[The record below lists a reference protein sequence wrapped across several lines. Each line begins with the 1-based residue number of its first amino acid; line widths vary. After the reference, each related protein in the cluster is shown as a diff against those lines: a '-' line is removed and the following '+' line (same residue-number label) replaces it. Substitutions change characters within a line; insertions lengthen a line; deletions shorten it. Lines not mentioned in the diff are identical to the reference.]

1 VITATTPKGERRRQ
15 ALVAAAAELLLEG
28 GFDAVRHRSVATRA
42 DLPLASTTYYF
53 ESLEDL
59 IARAVEFSG
68 NAELDAM
75 RRRVGEVPHRRR
87 GTDATV
93 DLVLDLLVGADGP
106 DEYARGRLI
115 ARYERSVAS
124 ARHPE
129 LREVQLRLR
138 AQLEEVLADVLRRS
152 DRVVRAEQL
161 RRLVAMVDG
170 AVVAA
175 LTELDPQPRR
185 MARGA
190 LLELIDMIAPPA
202 PQHPMPPHAVPSHPA
217 LSRTMQPHP
226 GPPQEPWQQGGRRSL
241 D

>member
-1 VITATTPKGERRRQ
+1 MITATTPKGERRRQ

-68 NAELDAM
+68 NAELEAM
-75 RRRVGEVPHRRR
+75 RRRVGEVTHRRR
-87 GTDATV
+87 GADATV
-93 DLVLDLLVGADGP
+93 DLILDLLVGVDGHN
-106 DEYARGRLI
+106 EFERGQLI

-129 LREVQLRLR
+129 LRDVQLRLR
-138 AQLEEVLADVLRRS
+138 AQLEELLADVLRRS
-152 DRVVRAEQL
+152 DRVVRIEQL
-161 RRLVAMVDG
+161 RRLVAVVDG

-175 LTELDPQPRR
+175 LAELDPQPRR
-185 MARGA
+185 VARGA
-190 LLELIDMIAPPA
+190 LLELIDVIAPPTS
-202 PQHPMPPHAVPSHPA
+202 QHIAAQHAAAHPPPHAP
-217 LSRTMQPHP
+217 PHP
-226 GPPQEPWQQGGRRSL
+226 LSQHTTA
-241 D
+241 

>member
-1 VITATTPKGERRRQ
+1 M
-15 ALVAAAAELLLEG
+15 
-28 GFDAVRHRSVATRA
+28 RHRSVATRA

-68 NAELDAM
+68 NVELDAM
-75 RRRVGEVPHRRR
+75 RRRVGEVSHRRR
-87 GTDATV
+87 GAEATV
-93 DLVLDLLVGADGP
+93 DLVLDLLVGVDGQWH
-106 DEYARGRLI
+106 DEGARGQLI

-138 AQLEEVLADVLRRS
+138 AQLDELLADVLRRS
-152 DRVVRAEQL
+152 DRLVRPEQL
-161 RRLVAMVDG
+161 RRLVAVVDG

-175 LTELDPQPRR
+175 LTELEPEPRR

-190 LLELIDMIAPPA
+190 LLEVIDIVAPPT
-202 PQHPMPPHAVPSHPA
+202 PQQADRFRA
-217 LSRTMQPHP
+217 L
-226 GPPQEPWQQGGRRSL
+226 

>member
-1 VITATTPKGERRRQ
+1 MITATTPKGERRRQ

-28 GFDAVRHRSVATRA
+28 GFEAVRHRSVATRA

-68 NAELDAM
+68 NVELEAM
-75 RRRVGEVPHRRR
+75 RRRVGEVSHRRR
-87 GTDATV
+87 GAEATV
-93 DLVLDLLVGADGP
+93 DLVLDLLVGVDGHWH
-106 DEYARGRLI
+106 DEGARGQLI

-138 AQLEEVLADVLRRS
+138 AQLDELLADVLRRS
-152 DRVVRAEQL
+152 DRLVRPEQL
-161 RRLVAMVDG
+161 RRLVAVVDG

-175 LTELDPQPRR
+175 LTEQEPEPRR

-190 LLELIDMIAPPA
+190 LLEVIDIVAPA
-202 PQHPMPPHAVPSHPA
+202 TPQQVDRFRA
-217 LSRTMQPHP
+217 L
-226 GPPQEPWQQGGRRSL
+226 

>member
-1 VITATTPKGERRRQ
+1 M
-15 ALVAAAAELLLEG
+15 VAAAAELLLEG

-75 RRRVGEVPHRRR
+75 RRRVGEVTHRRR
-87 GTDATV
+87 GAEATV
-93 DLVLDLLVGADGP
+93 DLLLDLLVGVDGH
-106 DEYARGRLI
+106 DEFERGQLI

-138 AQLEEVLADVLRRS
+138 AQLDELLADVLRRS
-152 DRVVRAEQL
+152 DRVVRIEQL
-161 RRLVAMVDG
+161 RRLVAVVDG
-170 AVVAA
+170 AVVTA

-185 MARGA
+185 VARGA
-190 LLELIDMIAPPA
+190 LLEVIDVIAPPT
-202 PQHPMPPHAVPSHPA
+202 PQHPASHSPPHPPHPTAQHPA
-217 LSRTMQPHP
+217 NPHTL
-226 GPPQEPWQQGGRRSL
+226 PQHTTA
-241 D
+241 

>member
-1 VITATTPKGERRRQ
+1 MTTATTPKGERRRQ

-68 NAELDAM
+68 SIELDAM
-75 RRRVGEVPHRRR
+75 RRRLGDVTHRRR
-87 GTDATV
+87 GTEATV
-93 DLVLDLLVGADGP
+93 ELLLDLLVGP
-106 DEYARGRLI
+106 DDTIDSARLI

-129 LREVQLRLR
+129 LREVGLRLR
-138 AQLEEVLADVLRRS
+138 AQLEELLADVLRRS

-161 RRLVAMVDG
+161 RRLVAVVDG

-175 LTELDPQPRR
+175 LIEGQPDPRR
-185 MARGA
+185 IARTT
-190 LLELIDMIAPPA
+190 LLEMIDIVAPPA
-202 PQHPMPPHAVPSHPA
+202 V
-217 LSRTMQPHP
+217 P
-226 GPPQEPWQQGGRRSL
+226 GPHQVPQQVERVRQL

>member
-1 VITATTPKGERRRQ
+1 M
-15 ALVAAAAELLLEG
+15 
-28 GFDAVRHRSVATRA
+28 RHRSVATRA
-42 DLPLASTTYYF
+42 ELPLASTTYYF

-59 IARAVEFSG
+59 IALAVEFSG
-68 NAELDAM
+68 NAELETM
-75 RRRVGEVPHRRR
+75 RRRVGDIPHRRR

-93 DLVLDLLVGADGP
+93 DLILDLLVGAEVS
-106 DEYARGRLI
+106 DESARGRLI

-138 AQLEEVLADVLRRS
+138 AQLEELLAEALRRS

-185 MARGA
+185 TARSA
-190 LLELIDMIAPPA
+190 LLELIDVIAPPA
-202 PQHPMPPHAVPSHPA
+202 PQHPIA
-217 LSRTMQPHP
+217 PHP
-226 GPPQEPWQQGGRRSL
+226 MAAHTIGPHQVPQHQVPQHRTEPQQL
-241 D
+241 DRHRQLD

>member
-1 VITATTPKGERRRQ
+1 MITATTPKGERRRQ

-75 RRRVGEVPHRRR
+75 RRRVGEVTHRRR
-87 GTDATV
+87 GADATV
-93 DLVLDLLVGADGP
+93 DLILDLLVGVDGHN
-106 DEYARGRLI
+106 EFERGQLI

-129 LREVQLRLR
+129 LRDVQLRLR
-138 AQLEEVLADVLRRS
+138 AQLEELLADVLRRS
-152 DRVVRAEQL
+152 DRVVRIEQL
-161 RRLVAMVDG
+161 RRLVAVVDG

-175 LTELDPQPRR
+175 LAELDPQPRR
-185 MARGA
+185 VARAA
-190 LLELIDMIAPPA
+190 LLELIDVIAPPTSQHLAA
-202 PQHPMPPHAVPSHPA
+202 PHSAAPHPPPHAP
-217 LSRTMQPHP
+217 PHP
-226 GPPQEPWQQGGRRSL
+226 LSQHTTA
-241 D
+241 

>member
-42 DLPLASTTYYF
+42 ELPLASTTYYF

-68 NAELDAM
+68 NAELEAM
-75 RRRVGEVPHRRR
+75 RRRIGEVTHRRR
-87 GTDATV
+87 GAEATV
-93 DLVLDLLVGADGP
+93 DLVLDLLIGP
-106 DEYARGRLI
+106 EGVDEGARGRLI
-115 ARYERSVAS
+115 ARYERTVAS

-138 AQLEEVLADVLRRS
+138 GQLDELLSDVLRRS
-152 DRVVRAEQL
+152 DRVVRPEQL
-161 RRLVAMVDG
+161 RRLVAVVDG

-175 LTELDPQPRR
+175 LSESDPQPRR
-185 MARGA
+185 PARGA
-190 LLELIDMIAPPA
+190 LLEVIDIVAPA
-202 PQHPMPPHAVPSHPA
+202 TH
-217 LSRTMQPHP
+217 QPID
-226 GPPQEPWQQGGRRSL
+226 RYRSL

>member
-75 RRRVGEVPHRRR
+75 RRRIGEVPHRRR
-87 GTDATV
+87 GADATV
-93 DLVLDLLVGADGP
+93 DLVLDLLVGVDGP

-138 AQLEEVLADVLRRS
+138 LQLEELLADMLRRS
-152 DRVVRAEQL
+152 DRVVRPEQL

-175 LTELDPQPRR
+175 FTELDPQPRR

-202 PQHPMPPHAVPSHPA
+202 PQHPMPPHPIS
-217 LSRTMQPHP
+217 PHAI
-226 GPPQEPWQQGGRRSL
+226 PPHRSA
-241 D
+241 

>member
-1 VITATTPKGERRRQ
+1 MITATTPKGERRRQ

-42 DLPLASTTYYF
+42 ELPLASTTYYF

-68 NAELDAM
+68 NAELEAM
-75 RRRVGEVPHRRR
+75 RRRIGEVTHRRR
-87 GTDATV
+87 GAEATV
-93 DLVLDLLVGADGP
+93 DLVLDLLIGP
-106 DEYARGRLI
+106 EGVDEGARGRLI
-115 ARYERSVAS
+115 ARYERTVAS

-138 AQLEEVLADVLRRS
+138 GQLDELLSDVLRRS
-152 DRVVRAEQL
+152 DRIVRPEQL
-161 RRLVAMVDG
+161 RRLVAVVDG

-175 LTELDPQPRR
+175 LSESDPQPRR
-185 MARGA
+185 LARGA
-190 LLELIDMIAPPA
+190 LLEVIDIVAPA
-202 PQHPMPPHAVPSHPA
+202 TH
-217 LSRTMQPHP
+217 QPID
-226 GPPQEPWQQGGRRSL
+226 RYRSL

>member
-1 VITATTPKGERRRQ
+1 MITATTPKGERRRQ

-53 ESLEDL
+53 QSLEDL

-75 RRRVGEVPHRRR
+75 RRRVGEVTHRRR
-87 GTDATV
+87 GAEATA
-93 DLVLDLLVGADGP
+93 DLILDLLVGTDGN
-106 DEYARGRLI
+106 DEFARGQLL

-129 LREVQLRLR
+129 LRDVQLRLR
-138 AQLEEVLADVLRRS
+138 TQLEDLLADVLRRS
-152 DRVVRAEQL
+152 DRVVRGEQL
-161 RRLVAMVDG
+161 RRLVAVVDG

-175 LTELDPQPRR
+175 LTEPEPQPRR
-185 MARGA
+185 TARGA
-190 LLELIDMIAPPA
+190 LLELIDVIAPA
-202 PQHPMPPHAVPSHPA
+202 TPQQTILHPHTSGNRVGTEH
-217 LSRTMQPHP
+217 
-226 GPPQEPWQQGGRRSL
+226 
-241 D
+241 

>member
-1 VITATTPKGERRRQ
+1 MITATTPKGERRRQ

-28 GFDAVRHRSVATRA
+28 GFEAVRHRSVATRA

-68 NAELDAM
+68 NVELDAM
-75 RRRVGEVPHRRR
+75 RRRVGEVSHRRR
-87 GTDATV
+87 GAEATV
-93 DLVLDLLVGADGP
+93 DLVLDLLVGVDGQWH
-106 DEYARGRLI
+106 DEGARGQLI

-138 AQLEEVLADVLRRS
+138 AQLDELLADVLRRS
-152 DRVVRAEQL
+152 DRLVRPEQL
-161 RRLVAMVDG
+161 RRLVAVVDG

-175 LTELDPQPRR
+175 LTEQEPEPRR

-190 LLELIDMIAPPA
+190 LLEVIDIVAPPT
-202 PQHPMPPHAVPSHPA
+202 PQQADRFRA
-217 LSRTMQPHP
+217 L
-226 GPPQEPWQQGGRRSL
+226 